1 VVFRLCSI
9 ITNGIPKSQNAPKF
23 WIIKFAGGAII
34 IIKMQPE
41 DFKQEMPDHAEI
53 RMLNA
58 VVHAANQSHSEWE
71 QVLPM
76 SQMYMVERIQQM
88 YVTE

>member
-1 VVFRLCSI
+1 
-9 ITNGIPKSQNAPKF
+9 
-23 WIIKFAGGAII
+23 
-34 IIKMQPE
+34 MQPE

>member
-1 VVFRLCSI
+1 VVFRFASI

-41 DFKQEMPDHAEI
+41 DYKQEMPDHAEI

-58 VVHAANQSHSEWE
+58 VTHAANASHEWE
-71 QVLPM
+71 AVLPM

-88 YVTE
+88 YVSE